1 MSIRIIITGGTFDK
15 NFNKITGGFEFEK
28 SHLPEM
34 LKQAM
39 CTVGTVLETVMLK
52 DSLYMTEDDR
62 QQILARCQGATEDRI
77 IITHGTDTMVETA
90 RVLGNR
96 IKDKTIV
103 MIGAMIPYSLIYSDA
118 LFNLGCA
125 IAAVQAL
132 APGVYITIN
141 GKIFTWDKVRKNKQI
156 GEFEE
161 LPAAEWMIYDTQI
174 SSA

>member
-39 CTVGTVLETVMLK
+39 CTVSTVSETVMLK
-52 DSLYMTEDDR
+52 DSLYMTEEDR
-62 QQILARCQGATEDRI
+62 QQILARCQGATEDQI

-90 RVLGNR
+90 HVLGNR
-96 IKDKTIV
+96 IKNKTIV
-103 MIGAMIPYSLIYSDA
+103 LIGAMIPYSLIYSDA

-125 IAAVQAL
+125 FTAVQAL
-132 APGVYITIN
+132 PAGVYITIN

-161 LPAAEWMIYDTQI
+161 LPAAE
-174 SSA
+174 